1 MRTKQFS
8 VSDESIVEF
17 SEMLEENNLTGTI
30 TGVNE
35 DSEIQIDVEYDRDKR
50 EVILD
55 LMELL
60 EDSDDEE

>member
-1 MRTKQFS
+1 MRTKQFN
-8 VSDESIVEF
+8 VSEESIVEF

-35 DSEIQIDVEYDRDKR
+35 DSEVLIDVEYDRDKR

>member
-1 MRTKQFS
+1 MRTKQFN
-8 VSDESIVEF
+8 VTEESIVEF

-30 TGVNE
+30 TGVTE
-35 DSEIQIDVEYDRDKR
+35 DSEILIDVEYERDKR

-60 EDSDDEE
+60 DGDDEEE

>member
-1 MRTKQFS
+1 MRTKQFN
-8 VSDESIVEF
+8 VTEESIVEF

-30 TGVNE
+30 TGVTE
-35 DSEIQIDVEYDRDKR
+35 DSEILIDVEYERDKR

>member
-1 MRTKQFS
+1 MRTKQFN
-8 VSDESIVEF
+8 VSEESIVEF

-30 TGVNE
+30 TGVTE
-35 DSEIQIDVEYDRDKR
+35 DSEILIDVEYERDKR

-60 EDSDDEE
+60 EDSDDDE

>member
-17 SEMLEENNLTGTI
+17 SEVLEENNLTGTI

-60 EDSDDEE
+60 DGEEEED